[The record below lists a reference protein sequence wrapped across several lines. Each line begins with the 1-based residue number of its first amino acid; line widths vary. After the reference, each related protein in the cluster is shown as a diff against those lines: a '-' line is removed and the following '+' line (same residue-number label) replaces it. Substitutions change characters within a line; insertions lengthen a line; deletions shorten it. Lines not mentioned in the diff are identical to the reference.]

1 MQLNTENKINKQRL
15 NHLEKHLLN
24 DFQHGFPLVSRP
36 YQEIAEKMGVS
47 ENDVIKTL
55 AQLKQQGY
63 ISRVGAVFRANSIGA
78 STLAALSVAEEEI
91 ESIAEIINGYSEV
104 NHNYKREHHYNLWF
118 VLTASDEHEL
128 NTVLDSIEQRTGYS
142 VMYLPMIEDF
152 HIDLGFDL
160 DFDSGKVS

>member
-78 STLAALSVAEEEI
+78 RDRKST
-91 ESIAEIINGYSEV
+91 
-104 NHNYKREHHYNLWF
+104 R
-118 VLTASDEHEL
+118 L
-128 NTVLDSIEQRTGYS
+128 NSSHTDISRMPS
-142 VMYLPMIEDF
+142 
-152 HIDLGFDL
+152 
-160 DFDSGKVS
+160 SA